1 MVGPICLIRDKAFS
15 CGNGS
20 LRDAKVHKNKGTREQ
35 GNKGTREQGN
45 KGTREQGENMAVRKC
60 AKQSSDSGQAA
71 FIRPLKLKSRCV
83 PGFAAVASLFLAPVD
98 MAPHSLAGCNAL

>member
-20 LRDAKVHKNKGTREQ
+20 LRDAKVHK
-35 GNKGTREQGN
+35 N